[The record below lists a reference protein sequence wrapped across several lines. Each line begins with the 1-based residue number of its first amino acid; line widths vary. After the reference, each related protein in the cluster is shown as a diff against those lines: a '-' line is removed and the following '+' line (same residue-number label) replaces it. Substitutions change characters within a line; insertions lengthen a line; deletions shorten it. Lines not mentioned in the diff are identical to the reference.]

1 MRLPIILTDIE
12 GTTGS
17 IHFVKDVLFPYA
29 RERLPSFVAAR
40 ADDPEVADALA
51 TTAREA
57 GIPADDTDRIVATLV
72 AWIDADRKATPLKAL
87 QGLIW
92 DAGYAAGHLV
102 AHVYGDAV
110 AALQRWHGHGHPIH
124 VYSSG
129 SIHAQRLYFGHT
141 EAGDL
146 RPLIGGYYDT
156 TTGMKRDVESYRRIA
171 HDLGVAPGM
180 VVFLSDIVE
189 EIAAAESAGMR
200 AVWVRRDAG
209 PCPSGAAHGWV
220 TGFDGLDFEHL

>member
-1 MRLPIILTDIE
+1 MRPPIILTDIE

-29 RERLPSFVAAR
+29 RARLPHFVATR
-40 ADDPEVADALA
+40 ADDPEVAALLA
-51 TTAREA
+51 ATAREA
-57 GIPADDTDRIVATLV
+57 GIPADDHERVIATLIE
-72 AWIDADRKATPLKAL
+72 WIDADRKATPLKAL

-92 DAGYAAGHLV
+92 EAGYAAGHLV
-102 AHVYGDAV
+102 AHVFPDAV
-110 AALQRWHGHGHPIH
+110 AALQRWHAQGHAIH

-146 RPLIGGYYDT
+146 RPLLAGYYDT

-171 HDLGVAPGM
+171 DHLVVDPGM
-180 VVFLSDIVE
+180 VVFLSDTVE
-189 EIAAAESAGMR
+189 EIVAAESAGMR
-200 AVWVRRDAG
+200 AVWVRRDAS
-209 PCPSGAAHGWV
+209 PCPPTAAHGWV
-220 TGFDGLDFEHL
+220 LSFDGLDFQ

>member
-29 RERLPSFVAAR
+29 RQRLAGFIAAR
-40 ADDPEVADALA
+40 ADEPEVAAALTA
-51 TTAREA
+51 AAREA
-57 GIPADDTDRIVATLV
+57 GVAADDTDAIVRTLR
-72 AWIDADRKATPLKAL
+72 AWIDADLKVTPLKTL

-92 DAGYAAGHLV
+92 DHGYAAGHLL
-102 AHVYGDAV
+102 AHVYPDAV
-110 AALQRWHGHGHPIH
+110 AALRRWHAQGHPIH

-146 RPLIGGYYDT
+146 RPLLAGYYDT
-156 TTGMKRDVESYRRIA
+156 TIGMKRDVASYRHIA
-171 HDLGVAPGM
+171 QDLGVAPGTI
-180 VVFLSDIVE
+180 VFLSDSVE

-200 AVWVRRDAG
+200 AVWVRRDAQA
-209 PCPSGAAHGWV
+209 CPLGAAHGWV
-220 TGFDGLDFEHL
+220 TDFDGLDFEHR